1 MSYNKTV
8 LNNGVRIITEEIE
21 HLQSVSL
28 GIWINTGSRDETD
41 TENGISHFI
50 EHMSFK
56 GTPTRSSLD
65 IAKNLDAIGG
75 LSNAF
80 TGKENTCFYGRVLGK
95 HFPTLAEVLSD
106 IFLNPL
112 FDPIN
117 MEREREVIF
126 QEINMME
133 DTPDDRLNVLFNS
146 RFWFGH
152 PLGRSIL
159 GTGETVSAIN
169 RETISKYIR
178 NYYIPERIMVVAAG
192 NVHHEAM
199 VSHLGP
205 IFESA
210 LKGGSPTHERLAP
223 ASKGG
228 VSLHFKELEQVH
240 LCFGAEAPSQV
251 DDDRFACAIFNT
263 ILGGNMSSRLFQ
275 EVRENRGLA
284 YSIYSF
290 LSSYVDAGLLGV
302 YAATEL
308 KNIRPL
314 LETVQQEIRKMCNGD
329 FTQDDL
335 TAAREHLIG
344 GIYLSSES
352 ADSRMMRIAK
362 NESVFGTEVT
372 YEELV
377 DRLEKVVL
385 NDIVEIADKVFRNRD
400 LTFASLGP
408 LKDESLVK
416 ECLNMN

>member
-1 MSYNKTV
+1 MNYNKTV
-8 LNNGVRIITEEIE
+8 LNNGVKILTEEIE

-28 GIWINTGSRDETD
+28 GIWVNTGSRDETD
-41 TENGISHFI
+41 TENGVSHFI

-65 IAKNLDAIGG
+65 IAKDLDAIGG

-80 TGKENTCFYGRVLGK
+80 TGKENTCFYGKVLGK
-95 HFPTLAEVLSD
+95 HFPILADVLSD

-133 DTPDDRLNVLFNS
+133 DTPDDRLNVLFNGQ
-146 RFWFGH
+146 FWSGH

-159 GTGETVSAIN
+159 GTGETVSGIN
-169 RETISKYIR
+169 QEVISKYIR
-178 NYYIPERIMVVAAG
+178 NYYLPERIMVVAAG
-192 NVHHEAM
+192 NIHHEEM
-199 VSHLGP
+199 LSRLGP
-205 IFESA
+205 VFESA
-210 LKGGSPTHERLAP
+210 FKGGGPNPERSAP
-223 ASKGG
+223 ASKRG

-240 LCFGAEAPSQV
+240 LCLGAEAPSQI

-290 LSSYVDAGLLGV
+290 LSSYADAGLLGV
-302 YAATEL
+302 YAATEP
-308 KNIRPL
+308 KNIEPL

-329 FTQDDL
+329 FIQDDL

-362 NESVFGTEVT
+362 NESVFDREVT

-377 DRLEKVVL
+377 DKLEKVVL
-385 NDIVEIADKVFRNRD
+385 DDIVDIAGKVFRNGD
-400 LTFASLGP
+400 LAFASLGP
-408 LKDESLVK
+408 LEDENMVR
-416 ECLNMN
+416 ECLNIR